1 MASYTQTDQSILA
14 AYNAVISFQKEA
26 LSLGLSAVTSLDDD
40 LYLGIGGQHLENS
53 LLFDIREKK
62 PSDISIFFMD
72 KIRQI
77 RELRKTRSTQI
88 RNQIAA
94 LEEEL
99 ANLEGRSDD

>member
-1 MASYTQTDQSILA
+1 MDQSILA

-53 LLFDIREKK
+53 LLIDIREKK
-62 PSDISIFFMD
+62 PSDIASFYES

-77 RELRKTRSTQI
+77 RDFRKMRPAQI
-88 RNQIAA
+88 RNRIAA